1 MNLDEYRKEIDSI
14 DAEIIALLNRRAET
28 ARNIGLIKS
37 SAGLPILDRTREIEI
52 LERISAENSGL
63 FEDQALAR
71 IYGEILI
78 ESRRVQS
85 EAIRKLGAE
94 TEVYG

>member
-1 MNLDEYRKEIDSI
+1 MNLDEYRKEIDEI
-14 DAEIIALLNRRAET
+14 DAEIIALLNRRAEA

-52 LERISAENSGL
+52 LERIAAENDGL

-85 EAIRKLGAE
+85 EAIMNVGVE
-94 TEVYG
+94 TEAYR

>member
-14 DAEIIALLNRRAET
+14 DAEIIALLNRRAEA
-28 ARNIGLIKS
+28 ARNIGLVKS
-37 SAGLPILDRTREIEI
+37 RAGLPILDRTREIEI
-52 LERISAENSGL
+52 LERISAENNGL
-63 FEDQALAR
+63 FEDRALAR